1 MDLDTAEAIAISA
14 LTFLAGDEQRLG
26 RFLALTGI
34 GPAELKAQA
43 HTPRLLAAVLDH
55 VLQDENLLLVFAASN
70 RIAPELITPA
80 QQLLAEHAAGSYE
93 R

>member
-26 RFLALTGI
+26 RFLALTGL

-55 VLQDENLLLVFAASN
+55 VLQDENLLLVFAASS
-70 RIAPELITPA
+70 RIVPELITPA
-80 QQLLAEHAAGSYE
+80 QQLLAERAGGSYE